1 MIKKEQIFGFAKH
14 YWFAILLST
23 FVLMYLSIFLL
34 VLFSPKQ
41 DELNRGFIP
50 CTQKMAQQILSGEKK
65 SSSTLVKAI
74 IENTYCDTKVVFR
87 GFADWMSGKQETP
100 WANYM
105 FEPQIYNQIDAT
117 DEELIKFYNEN
128 PNISKDMEEL
138 DKQRLKLE
146 QMLLEEVVV
155 DEDVLPKEDFNQ
167 EETEEEI
174 EESEVNENEQSEQ
187 EPESE

>member
-1 MIKKEQIFGFAKH
+1 MIKKEQILVFAKH
-14 YWFAILLST
+14 YWFAILVT
-23 FVLMYLSIFLL
+23 AFVLLYLCIFLL

-50 CTQKMAQQILSGEKK
+50 CTQKMAQQILSEEEKGSFK
-65 SSSTLVKAI
+65 LVKAI
-74 IENTYCDTKVVFR
+74 VENTYCDTKVVFK
-87 GFADWMSGKQETP
+87 GLSDWMAGKQKTP

-146 QMLLEEVVV
+146 QMLLEEVVID
-155 DEDVLPKEDFNQ
+155 DEILPKENSDQ
-167 EETEEEI
+167 EEAEEEI
-174 EESEVNENEQSEQ
+174 EESEIEENEQSKQ
-187 EPESE
+187 EPKSE